1 MNVRPLEPSDA
12 EAYRRLMLE
21 GYELAADAFTTTALE
36 RAAEPQTWWIQRIG
50 SQQGPG
56 LAFGAF
62 HAGQLVGSVAI
73 EFSEK
78 EKTRHKALVVG
89 MYVRSPARRTGVGNA
104 LVQALLVHAKSRSQV
119 NTVTLT
125 VTDGN
130 AAAIALYESFGFV
143 RFGLEPMAIFT
154 GTEYK
159 AKVHMGLALR

>member
-1 MNVRPLEPSDA
+1 MHVRPLEPSDA

-21 GYELAADAFTTTALE
+21 GYELAADAFTTTAQE
-36 RAAEPQTWWIQRIG
+36 RAAEPPTWWIQRIG
-50 SQQGPG
+50 SAQGPG

-89 MYVRSPARRTGVGNA
+89 MYVRPQARRTGAGSA
-104 LVQALLVHAKSRSQV
+104 LVQALLAHAKARSQV

-130 AAAIALYESFGFV
+130 TAAIALYESFGFV

-159 AKVHMGLALR
+159 AKVHMGLGLR